1 MKISHLLL
9 GASAAAGASFL
20 SAPASATPFTV
31 YYDVT
36 DIGGSYQYDID
47 VVLDNND
54 GSWSSGQEFDW
65 FSFGNQTD
73 AFEFEGAFSDPV
85 VSGAPA
91 MFSVTESS
99 GGANG
104 PALCVGGCSVGDGGY
119 VPSLNETFSFT
130 IMAST
135 FLGAGELLWSN
146 LSATGGNSS
155 SFNIAV
161 LGDPVSEV
169 PLPAGALLFLTG
181 LGGAAAAGR
190 KRASAS

>member
-1 MKISHLLL
+1 MKFRPLML
-9 GASAAAGASFL
+9 GASAAAGAAFL
-20 SAPASATPFTV
+20 TAPASATPFTV

-36 DIGGSYQYDID
+36 DLGGSYQYDID

-54 GSWSSGQEFDW
+54 GSWSAGQEFDW

-73 AFEFEGAFSDPV
+73 AYGIEGAFGDPV

-91 MFSVTESS
+91 EFAFTPTS

-104 PALCVGGCSVGDGGY
+104 PSLCVGGCGVGDGGY

-130 IMAST
+130 IVASA
-135 FLGAGELLWSN
+135 FLDAGELLWSN
-146 LSATGGNSS
+146 LSASAGNYSQ
-155 SFNIAV
+155 FNVAV

-190 KRASAS
+190 KRAASK

>member
-1 MKISHLLL
+1 ML
-9 GASAAAGASFL
+9 GASAAAGAAFL
-20 SAPASATPFTV
+20 TAPASATPFTV

-36 DIGGSYQYDID
+36 DLGGSYQYDID

-73 AFEFEGAFSDPV
+73 ASAGGGAFGDPV
-85 VSGAPA
+85 VNGAPA
-91 MFSVTESS
+91 LFTTEVST

-104 PALCVGGCSVGDGGY
+104 PTLCVDTCSVGDGGY

-130 IMAST
+130 ILAST

-146 LSATGGNSS
+146 LSATGGNASQ
-155 SFNIAV
+155 FNIAV
-161 LGDPVSEV
+161 LGDPMSEV

-190 KRASAS
+190 KRAASK

>member
-1 MKISHLLL
+1 MKFRSLLL
-9 GASAAAGASFL
+9 GASAAAGAAFL
-20 SAPASATPFTV
+20 TAPASATPFTV

-36 DIGGSYQYDID
+36 DLGGSYQYDID

-73 AFEFEGAFSDPV
+73 DIEVEGAFGDPV
-85 VSGAPA
+85 LSGVPVP
-91 MFSVTESS
+91 FSVTQTS

-104 PALCVGGCSVGDGGY
+104 PTLCVDTCSVGDGGY

-130 IMAST
+130 ILAST

-146 LSATGGNSS
+146 LSATGGNASQY
-155 SFNIAV
+155 NIAV
-161 LGDPVSEV
+161 LGDPMSEV

-181 LGGAAAAGR
+181 LGGAAAACR
-190 KRASAS
+190 KRAASS